1 MTDPTRIERSLF
13 HAVENYENMLKE
25 DTDNLK
31 GFDKAIYLGR
41 KYVGARYVFGSKA
54 LKAGTIVIYHLTKAI
69 LSTSNP
75 VTVKKAWSDTEVRK
89 TFTRKWI
96 RVGADL
102 LAILEGITGAIL
114 PSWAVSVIK
123 EHQKRL
129 YGSNLAVPHESVDMG
144 SDEVMDDMDA
154 GEFVPEDMGSR

>member
-31 GFDKAIYLGR
+31 RFDNAIYIGR
-41 KYVGARYVFGSKA
+41 KYVGARCVFGSKA
-54 LKAGTIVIYHLTKAI
+54 LKAVTLLVYHVTKAI
-69 LSTSNP
+69 LSTLNP
-75 VTVKKAWSDTEVRK
+75 LTVKKAWNDTAEVRK
-89 TFTRKWI
+89 TFNRKWI

-102 LAILEGITGAIL
+102 LAIFEGITGAIS

-129 YGSNLAVPHESVDMG
+129 YGSNLEVPYVPVDM
-144 SDEVMDDMDA
+144 E
-154 GEFVPEDMGSR
+154 P